1 MTTFDPVLVA
11 RVPAAAT
18 SPTLTVVD
26 KLIVDN
32 LSYTDE
38 LNRPG
43 SAVLSCPVRGLSST
57 VQGRLNDL
65 KSFPSEVWIYVDSTL
80 AWAGSVDTWQVQAQT
95 LNINCVGLLGYT
107 YRMGVTSD
115 LTYTATDQFTIAKG
129 LVDHWQ
135 GLNYG
140 NYGIDTSTV
149 GTSGVT
155 RDRTY
160 LRNELHNIGQRL
172 AELGAVSNGFDMKVD
187 PSTRKLVL
195 TNPQQGTDLSASI
208 IFDERNIDD
217 ASVSV
222 SVGPEDLVSDVAAT
236 STATD
241 SAGNNT
247 TLYSIRTTAG
257 VQSAFGRGWAGISFS
272 DISAQTTLDGHA
284 DAYLNAR
291 ATAMVQPGITV
302 IPRVGADIGG
312 FTVGDT
318 CTYSYD
324 AGVGVQTLT
333 PRLAKVTVSVDSS
346 GTKRMKLEFV

>member
-1 MTTFDPVLVA
+1 MTTFDPVLVS
-11 RVPAAAT
+11 RVPASSG

-26 KLIVDN
+26 RLIVDN
-32 LSYTDE
+32 ISYTTE
-38 LNRPG
+38 LNKPG
-43 SAVLSCPVRGLSST
+43 SAVLSCPVRGLLST

-65 KSFPSEVWIYVDSTL
+65 DSFPSEVWIYADSTL
-80 AWAGSVDTWQVQAQT
+80 AWAGEVQTWQVQGQT
-95 LNINCVGLLGYT
+95 ININCVGLLGYT

-115 LTYTATDQFTIAKG
+115 LTYSAVDQFTIAKG

-155 RDRTY
+155 RDRVY

-172 AELGAVSNGFDMKVD
+172 AELGAVSDGFDMKVD

-195 TNPQQGTDLSASI
+195 SYPQSGTDLSASI
-208 IFDERNIDD
+208 VFDERNIDD
-217 ASVSV
+217 ASVAV
-222 SVGPEDLVSDVAAT
+222 SVAPGDLVSDVAAT

-241 SAGNNT
+241 TAGNNT

-257 VQSAFGRGWAGISFS
+257 VQSSYGRSWAGISFS
-272 DISAQTTLDGHA
+272 DVSAQATLDGHA

-291 ATAMVQPGITV
+291 ASAMVQPGITV
-302 IPRVGADIGG
+302 IPRIGADIGG
-312 FTVGDT
+312 FDVGDT

-324 AGVGVQTLT
+324 CGVGVQTLT
-333 PRLAKVTVSVDSS
+333 PRLAKVTVSVDNN
-346 GTKRMKLEFV
+346 GQKRMKLEFV

>member
-1 MTTFDPVLVA
+1 MTTFDPVLVS
-11 RVPAAAT
+11 RVPALAGT
-18 SPTLTVVD
+18 PILTVVD
-26 KLIVDN
+26 RLVVDN
-32 LSYTDE
+32 ISYTTE

-43 SAVLSCPVRGLSST
+43 SATLSCPVRGLSST
-57 VQGRLNDL
+57 AQGRLNDL
-65 KSFPSEVWIYVDSTL
+65 KAFPSEVWIYVDSTL
-80 AWAGSVDTWQVQAQT
+80 AWAGEVQTWQVQGQT

-107 YRMGVTSD
+107 FRMGVTSD
-115 LTYTATDQFTIAKG
+115 LTYTTIDQFTIAKG

-135 GLNYG
+135 ALNYG

-172 AELGAVSNGFDMKVD
+172 QELGAVSNGFDIKVD

-208 IFDERNIDD
+208 VFDNRNIDN

-222 SVGPEDLVSDVAAT
+222 SVAPDDLVSDVAAT

-241 SAGNNT
+241 TAGNNT

-257 VQSAFGRGWAGISFS
+257 VQSSFGRGWAGISFS
-272 DISAQTTLDGHA
+272 DVSAQTTLDGHA

-291 ATAMVQPGITV
+291 ASAMVQPGITI

-312 FTVGDT
+312 FNVGDT
-318 CTYSYD
+318 CAYSYD
-324 AGVGVQTLT
+324 CGVGVQTLT
-333 PRLAKVTVSVDSS
+333 PRLAKVTVTIDSS
-346 GTKRMKLEFV
+346 GEKRMRLDFV